1 MLIDDDGGDRVNA
14 MYYVGFATCTI
25 SASMILYQG
34 LNPHDPTEIIS
45 LICGFLLEFVSVALL
60 TISRNDKSAAQ
71 RGKRRTSSPVDYER
85 VENRFAVGGDEEDD
99 VELRSI

>member
-1 MLIDDDGGDRVNA
+1 MNGNRVNA

-34 LNPHDPTEIIS
+34 LNTHDPTEIIS

-60 TISRNDKSAAQ
+60 TISRRDDSAAQ
-71 RGKRRTSSPVDYER
+71 KGKRRTSSSVDYER
-85 VENRFAVGGDEEDD
+85 VGGDFAVADGDEED
-99 VELRSI
+99 VFELRSL